1 MSIRLKAKLKEET
14 AEVKEKITEV
24 KALIKHPMENGLRK
38 ELETG
43 KLVPAHF
50 IEEVTCEYQ
59 QKVVMSAIWS
69 GAISKNPYCAF
80 QFKGGVKGELVK
92 LTWKDN
98 KGQTESK
105 EVKIK

>member
-1 MSIRLKAKLKEET
+1 VSIRLKAS
-14 AEVKEKITEV
+14 VKDGITEV

-50 IEEVTCEYQ
+50 IEEVTCEHNE
-59 QKVVMSAIWS
+59 KVVMSAIWS

-80 QFKGGVKGELVK
+80 QFKGGAQGDKVK

-98 KGQTESK
+98 QGQTGAT

>member
-1 MSIRLKAKLKEET
+1 VSIRLKAS
-14 AEVKEKITEV
+14 VKDGITKV
-24 KALIKHPMENGLRK
+24 KTLIKHPMENGLRK

-50 IEEVTCEYQ
+50 IEEVTCEHKG
-59 QKVVMSAIWS
+59 KVVMSAIWS

-80 QFKGGVKGELVK
+80 QFKGGVQGDKIK

-98 KGQTESK
+98 KGQTDSK
-105 EVKIK
+105 EVEIK